1 MTGDEMFIRAIRR
14 VSLLVVIC
22 LCILVAFPGL
32 TQSAPPVRIKVKEI
46 NFVFLHGMGSDCCS
60 FQLLSD
66 FLEEQLPTF
75 DFLYKQ
81 ANPGTTLRINTMS
94 RCYPGYEDIDTWA
107 HNIVDSID
115 EYFQGKDNLILV
127 GHSLG
132 GKAALYAV
140 SQNIDGIAD
149 KVTAVITVNSPIKKL
164 ERYYTPGGSP
174 LLEYCQTFLLGADE
188 GVCESVLFQD
198 SSEGGKWVSTS
209 KYWLAF
215 ISAEKAP
222 LSPQFDR
229 AGVDV
234 WPRDM
239 DDGVVPLTAQ
249 YSDGAD
255 VVYYGEYGHSDF
267 AVQDEV
273 ASLLADRILRYILG
287 ESIECAVLARGG
299 DLEQRADWLLG
310 TDKWDDVFG
319 ETIAGIGTLRHTND
333 SWTEW
338 REWEDVVGE
347 RSQEY
352 KRSRTQVTQMS
363 FPLLTGIMELRW
375 LNPEDPSDG
384 RLYVKTRAAPRNT
397 VRVNW
402 AIYNRGLLPQ
412 RVGRSHYEVEITGGT
427 PLATVIDASWLT
439 DDPRDIRLR
448 LWSEAQSPFRW
459 FKAEWRAYYTESRRT
474 QIINQITEK
483 SLWRN
488 D

>member
-1 MTGDEMFIRAIRR
+1 MLIRTIRR
-14 VSLLVVIC
+14 ISLLVVIC

-32 TQSAPPVRIKVKEI
+32 TQSAPPVRMKVKEL
-46 NFVFLHGMGSDCCS
+46 NFVFLHGMGGDTCT

-66 FLEEQLPTF
+66 FLEEHLPTF
-75 DFLYKQ
+75 AFLYEQ
-81 ANPGTTLRINTMS
+81 ANPGTTLHINIMA

-107 HNIVDSID
+107 RNIVDSID
-115 EYFQGKDNLILV
+115 EHFGGKDDLILV
-127 GHSLG
+127 GHSMG

-140 SQNIDGIAD
+140 SQNIKKIAD
-149 KVTAVITVNSPIKKL
+149 KVAAVVTINSPIKKL

-174 LLEYCQTFLLGADE
+174 VLEYCQTLLLGADE
-188 GVCESVLFQD
+188 GICDSILYWD
-198 SSEGGKWVSTS
+198 SSQGGELVSTW

-239 DDGVVPLTAQ
+239 DDGVVPMSAQ

-255 VVYYGEYGHSDF
+255 VVYYGEHGHSDF

-310 TDKWDDVFG
+310 TDRWDNVFG
-319 ETIAGIGTLRHTND
+319 EAIASIGTLRHTND

-347 RSQEY
+347 CPAEF
-352 KRSRTQVTQMS
+352 KRSRTQVMQMS
-363 FPLLTGIMELRW
+363 FPLLTGITELRW
-375 LNPEDPSDG
+375 LNPADPYDC

-402 AIYNRGLLPQ
+402 AIYHRGLLAQ
-412 RVGRSHYEVEITGGT
+412 GVGRSHYEVEITGGT

-439 DDPRDIRLR
+439 TDPRDIRLR

-483 SLWRN
+483 TLWR
-488 D
+488 DD